1 MYFQRLGGHLC
12 CRMFVALV
20 LVYVFAVGSLSA
32 QTPPISDRLPQN
44 TIFYVQWRGKPFLGS
59 ADKKN
64 HILQFL
70 EDPDFDAVRQALAKD
85 FLQQQL
91 KDGSPAPRVQLSDL
105 VSLLDNPAA
114 AGFIANP
121 TPPKSDSPGDS
132 SHLGSLFL
140 VYDLTGKTDLIQKL
154 KTAAQAGNKEKPQ
167 ITTYNFGGTS
177 IEVRTEGSNANISYS
192 ARTPHYFLFANQKE
206 VIEDLVTRFGSENKP
221 ATSVVQLPEYQA
233 IHPYIGSDAAVEFFV
248 HAPDLEKWAP
258 TTLSGQ
264 QAAKLMRNAHLDKIH
279 VAGGGMSFSGEALRT
294 HGAVLGDASAGSL
307 FDVAGASS
315 AKFESQQIV
324 SPGSY
329 FSIQRFNFAALYQI
343 VRDGVLGI
351 ATPQQSAGLMGA
363 EAMAQGFLGMSIT
376 DAIQLFTGELAS
388 QGSFTADGE
397 SQQLY
402 ALTIQKPQDV
412 LKILRATLSKSIAA
426 DDTSG
431 DTTYLDLSF
440 PSSDPTVGR
449 GPHTFFYVA
458 VTPQFIIEAPSK
470 ALLRQ
475 TVAQISGKT
484 PAASGTS
491 IFSNPDFLHL
501 RALMPEKLSGISGA
515 DMSQIPWDKI
525 IARWIQQSE
534 QAAKQSNQKNPSSNE
549 WLHAIKPAMINRH
562 LHATVSGW
570 WKDSNGIYFEYYA
583 Q

>member
-12 CRMFVALV
+12 CRMFVAVV
-20 LVYVFAVGSLSA
+20 LVYVFAVNPLSA
-32 QTPPISDRLPQN
+32 QTLSISDRLPQN

-64 HILQFL
+64 HILQLL
-70 EDPDFDAVRQALAKD
+70 EDPDFEAVRQALAKD

-91 KDGSPAPRVQLSDL
+91 KDGSPAPPIQLSDL

-114 AGFIANP
+114 AGFIFSP
-121 TPPKSDSPGDS
+121 TPSKSDSPGDS
-132 SHLGSLFL
+132 SHLGSVFL

-154 KTAAQAGNKEKPQ
+154 KTAAQAGSKEKPQ
-167 ITTYNFGGTS
+167 ITNYNFGGTS
-177 IEVRTEGSNANISYS
+177 IEVRTEGTNANVSYS
-192 ARTPHYFLFANQKE
+192 ASTSHYFLFANQKD
-206 VIEDLVTRFGSENKP
+206 VIEDLITRFG
-221 ATSVVQLPEYQA
+221 ATSKLATPVVQSPEYQA
-233 IHPYIGSDAAVEFFV
+233 IRPYVGSDAAIEYFLR
-248 HAPDLEKWAP
+248 APDLEKWAP
-258 TTLSGQ
+258 STLSGQ
-264 QAAKLMRNAHLDKIH
+264 QVAKVIRNVHLDKIH
-279 VAGGGMSFSGEALRT
+279 VAGGGISFSGEALRV
-294 HGAVLGDASAGSL
+294 HAAILGDTSAGSL
-307 FDVAGASS
+307 FDIAGTSS
-315 AKFESQQIV
+315 AKFETQQIV

-343 VRDGVLGI
+343 VREGVLGI
-351 ATPQQSAGLMGA
+351 ATPQQSAALMGA

-376 DAIQLFTGELAS
+376 DAIQLFTGEVAS

-431 DTTYLDLSF
+431 DTTYLDLVF
-440 PSSDPTVGR
+440 PSRDPGTVPR
-449 GPHTFFYVA
+449 TFYYVA

-470 ALLRQ
+470 ALLRE

-484 PAASGTS
+484 PSASGAS
-491 IFSNPDFLHL
+491 IFSNADFVHL
-501 RALMPEKLSGISGA
+501 RTLMPEKLSGISGV
-515 DMSQIPWDKI
+515 DLSRIPWDKI
-525 IARWIQQSE
+525 IARSIQQME
-534 QAAKQSNQKNPSSNE
+534 QDAKQSNQKNPSSDG
-549 WLHAIKPAMINRH
+549 WLHAIKPAMLNRH
-562 LHATVSGW
+562 LHAVASGW
-570 WKDSNGIYFEYYA
+570 SKDSNGIYIDYYV